1 MDNVYKFVSWDVP
14 ALETH
19 KDAKV
24 YIIMDKLNRAEKLT
38 RDEKDYIYN
47 HGQGYI
53 LLFGYCYNFK
63 RYMHKYLVRY
73 KYIGWRKC
81 WACDKTSIR
90 NADKSQVLEIIKMF
104 D

>member
-14 ALETH
+14 ALEMH

-47 HGQGYI
+47 QGK
-53 LLFGYCYNFK
+53 GYAEFMGYRYDFRC
-63 RYMHKYLVRY
+63 YMHKYVVKY
-73 KYIGWRKC
+73 KYYGWLER

-90 NADKSQVLEIIKMF
+90 NADKSQVLQIIEV
-104 D
+104 

>member
-1 MDNVYKFVSWDVP
+1 MENVYKFVSWDVP

-24 YIIMDKLNRAEKLT
+24 YIIMDKLNRAKKLT

-53 LLFGYCYNFK
+53 DLMGYRYSFK
-63 RYMHKYLVRY
+63 CHMRKYLVKY
-73 KYIGWRKC
+73 KYIGWLER
-81 WACDKTSIR
+81 WAYDKTSIR
-90 NADKSQVLEIIKMF
+90 NANKSQILQIVAI
-104 D
+104 